1 MSGMRSTA
9 QRLQMALV
17 MSGRNVSLNSR
28 QFYSSKY
35 QKIVTCWKIHEDNKL
50 VLKTYSTLA
59 VVQTLAEMYKE
70 VRNEEAAAEEN
81 EIRGGVHT
89 AEQPD
94 AGGD

>member
-1 MSGMRSTA
+1 MSGMRSAA

-59 VVQTLAEMYKE
+59 VVQTLAGMYKE
-70 VRNEEAAAEEN
+70 VRDEEAAAKEN
-81 EIRGGVHT
+81 EICGGVHT

-94 AGGD
+94 TGGD